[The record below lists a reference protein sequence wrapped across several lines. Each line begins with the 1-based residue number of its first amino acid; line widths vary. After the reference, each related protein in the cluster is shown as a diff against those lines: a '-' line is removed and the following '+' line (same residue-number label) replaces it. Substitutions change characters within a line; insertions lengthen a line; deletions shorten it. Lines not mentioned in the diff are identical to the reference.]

1 MPDHF
6 FATKFC
12 DRCHCSLAG
21 KSRRMSRFNTDCLCS
36 ECAEAE
42 RRHPDY
48 RKAADAELEAVRRG
62 DRNYPGVGWPGG
74 NGRLK

>member
-1 MPDHF
+1 MPDYF
-6 FATKFC
+6 FTTKSC
-12 DRCHCSLAG
+12 DRCHSSLDG
-21 KSRRMSRFNTDCLCS
+21 KSRQMSRFNTDCLCS

-48 RKAADAELEAVRRG
+48 RKAADAELEAERRG
-62 DRNYPGVGWPGG
+62 DRNFPGVGWPGG

>member
-1 MPDHF
+1 
-6 FATKFC
+6 
-12 DRCHCSLAG
+12 
-21 KSRRMSRFNTDCLCS
+21 MSRFNTDCLCS

-62 DRNYPGVGWPGG
+62 DRNYPGVGWPDG